1 MKVSGS
7 VIYRMFP
14 IKNIQ
19 NQWNKCTVMHANEF
33 SSKFPLFSITYN
45 VSYAETQLTDRR
57 VNREIYIFL

>member
-1 MKVSGS
+1 M
-7 VIYRMFP
+7 
-14 IKNIQ
+14 N
-19 NQWNKCTVMHANEF
+19 ANEF